1 MGKPHQTHTQGKT
14 QNKSGVSATSGV
26 MLTQSGYNSNQRY
39 YQDQAMSQNTT
50 SGNQLEKLNASAV
63 SNTFDRLNTLGS
75 QNNLMNNT
83 VIGNQTASLRP
94 ITRDVKLR
102 SQADRVNTGPRTLH
116 NNSKTKSQAN
126 NYT

>member
-1 MGKPHQTHTQGKT
+1 MGKPHQTHTHGKNHL
-14 QNKSGVSATSGV
+14 NKSGVSATSGV
-26 MLTQSGYNSNQRY
+26 MLNQSGYNSNQRY
-39 YQDQAMSQNTT
+39 YQDQAISQNTT

-83 VIGNQTASLRP
+83 VVGSQTASLRP

-102 SQADRVNTGPRTLH
+102 SQAERTNTGPRTLH
-116 NNSKTKSQAN
+116 NNSKTKSS
-126 NYT
+126 